1 MKASYDFNTLITESR
16 SWNKKEDNWMHI
28 WQSYLT
34 PKPTFSLEEQPGLRK
49 VPENILKYSKF

>member
-1 MKASYDFNTLITESR
+1 
-16 SWNKKEDNWMHI
+16 MHI